1 MSLTNARDQFPS
13 ILYWSSAGSTGTLT
27 TAIAGIT
34 SISGVKKSRN
44 VTDITDMNST
54 DGYEDVMLSGP
65 VRMAA
70 LSMQGNYLSTST
82 HLNSLLQEAMD
93 NGTRC
98 GWKLVMAGTSS
109 NNTYYGDSVVT
120 NYGLGD
126 MSVDGGKIGFS
137 FDMRIK
143 GKPTGPVS
151 STT

>member
-13 ILYWSSAGSTGTLT
+13 ILYWSSVGSSGTLT

-34 SISGVKKSRN
+34 AIGGVKKSRT

-54 DGYEDVMLSGP
+54 DSYEDVMLSGP

-70 LSMQGNYLSTST
+70 LTMSGNYLSTSS
-82 HLNSLLQEAMD
+82 HLNSLLPEAME

-98 GWKLVMAGTSS
+98 GFKIVMAGTSS
-109 NNTYYGDSVVT
+109 NNIFYGDCVVT
-120 NYGLGD
+120 SYGLGD
-126 MSVDGGKIGFS
+126 MSVDGGKIGFT
-137 FDMRIK
+137 FDLRIK
-143 GKPTGPVS
+143 GKPSGLVS